1 MENRIVDR
9 PWAEHRSA
17 HFVLRFPVG
26 SLAERNA
33 PSVAARL
40 EGVREA
46 LVTAL
51 GLAEIGSEPIR
62 LALVETVAD
71 ESAGEAATPSP
82 EGGAIV
88 ERGQIRAV
96 YRSDGPGKGL
106 ERALVELL
114 LASALGLRADRAGA
128 LIDGLLGH
136 VTQTLDRLDPSALRR
151 ALLDERRRDGRI
163 ALTDILQRAAAEP
176 RPPVYYQVVTSF
188 VSYLIATEGAT
199 RFKVFAREF
208 DAAAPDRAGDAAFGK
223 PLAVLEQGWLGSLK
237 AGDLGALPG
246 IAAFLRR
253 SATYLRPYWRQE
265 ALILVG
271 VLFTAGF
278 TVLQPFA
285 FKLLIDRGIAQGDY
299 RLLTGLIV
307 GLSLLFIVQ
316 SLASLNGEY
325 LNARVAAGVLTDIR
339 LQLFGHLQRLSMGF
353 YSQAQLGDLMSR
365 LSSDLYVIQSAM
377 TGVLV
382 QGMYLVLVVT
392 TSTIA
397 LFLLE
402 WRLALLAVICTPLV
416 FLGPRFFGA
425 KAAEASYQQQEQ
437 NAAVTSTLQEN
448 LGAQAVVKVFG
459 LQDRALAA
467 FREQVAK
474 LAQATIRATF
484 IAMLLG
490 MAGELTVTFI
500 QLMTLA
506 VGAFMV
512 MGGSLSLGSLVAFIG
527 LLGNV
532 LGPVHGLS
540 GLMQSLQLAT
550 GGMRRVDELLA
561 EEPQIVDAAHAEPL
575 GRPAREIRLD
585 GVTFSYTGEQTT
597 LRDVGLSIPVGQSVA
612 FVGPSGCGKSTILNL
627 ILRFY
632 DPVAGAVTIDGR
644 DIRTVTQASLRGQIG
659 TVLQDTFLFN
669 TSVRENIRLGR
680 PDASDGDVEAAAKTA
695 EIHDLIVSLP
705 QGYNTVVGE
714 RGVRLSG
721 GQRQRLAIARAMLR
735 DAPILLFDEATSAL
749 DAQTEAAINQTLATL
764 AKNRTTVTVTHR
776 LSSVVHADRIFVL
789 EHGRL
794 VQHGSHAE
802 LAARDG
808 LYRQLWQQQ
817 EGGVP
822 ASDAARLQ
830 TVPFFASLDGAL
842 LAALADR
849 VVTERYDDGEVVFQ
863 EGQQGDRLYVI
874 AQGQVE
880 VVTTGP
886 TGAERRLAVL
896 REGHYFGEMALLR
909 DVPRSATVRARG
921 SAMLLTLDRGQFST
935 LLRSMPD
942 LRAALDRV
950 VDARA
955 RANRE
960 TLGV

>member
-1 MENRIVDR
+1 
-9 PWAEHRSA
+9 
-17 HFVLRFPVG
+17 
-26 SLAERNA
+26 
-33 PSVAARL
+33 
-40 EGVREA
+40 
-46 LVTAL
+46 
-51 GLAEIGSEPIR
+51 
-62 LALVETVAD
+62 
-71 ESAGEAATPSP
+71 
-82 EGGAIV
+82 
-88 ERGQIRAV
+88 
-96 YRSDGPGKGL
+96 
-106 ERALVELL
+106 
-114 LASALGLRADRAGA
+114 
-128 LIDGLLGH
+128 
-136 VTQTLDRLDPSALRR
+136 
-151 ALLDERRRDGRI
+151 
-163 ALTDILQRAAAEP
+163 
-176 RPPVYYQVVTSF
+176 
-188 VSYLIATEGAT
+188 
-199 RFKVFAREF
+199 
-208 DAAAPDRAGDAAFGK
+208 
-223 PLAVLEQGWLGSLK
+223 
-237 AGDLGALPG
+237 
-246 IAAFLRR
+246 
-253 SATYLRPYWRQE
+253 
-265 ALILVG
+265 
-271 VLFTAGF
+271 
-278 TVLQPFA
+278 
-285 FKLLIDRGIAQGDY
+285 
-299 RLLTGLIV
+299 
-307 GLSLLFIVQ
+307 
-316 SLASLNGEY
+316 
-325 LNARVAAGVLTDIR
+325 
-339 LQLFGHLQRLSMGF
+339 
-353 YSQAQLGDLMSR
+353 
-365 LSSDLYVIQSAM
+365 
-377 TGVLV
+377 
-382 QGMYLVLVVT
+382 
-392 TSTIA
+392 
-397 LFLLE
+397 
-402 WRLALLAVICTPLV
+402 
-416 FLGPRFFGA
+416 
-425 KAAEASYQQQEQ
+425 
-437 NAAVTSTLQEN
+437 
-448 LGAQAVVKVFG
+448 
-459 LQDRALAA
+459 
-467 FREQVAK
+467 
-474 LAQATIRATF
+474 
-484 IAMLLG
+484 
-490 MAGELTVTFI
+490 
-500 QLMTLA
+500 
-506 VGAFMV
+506 
-512 MGGSLSLGSLVAFIG
+512 
-527 LLGNV
+527 
-532 LGPVHGLS
+532 
-540 GLMQSLQLAT
+540 
-550 GGMRRVDELLA
+550 
-561 EEPQIVDAAHAEPL
+561 
-575 GRPAREIRLD
+575 
-585 GVTFSYTGEQTT
+585 
-597 LRDVGLSIPVGQSVA
+597 VA

-705 QGYNTVVGE
+705 QRYDTVVGE

-776 LSSVVHADRIFVL
+776 LSSVVHADTIFVL